1 MKRLIAFLLLICI
14 SFSFPVT
21 SYATIDKTSLAIGG
35 YKVEPGETISVPISL
50 SSNSGFVSMSLS
62 VTYDTSA
69 LTLISYEDT
78 GVIDGAAHSSHFTS
92 PYVLSWENDKLTTN
106 ITSTGTIVYLTFL
119 VSEDAKEQDYSIIIR
134 VPTDGVLDANG
145 DSVSVAATQGTITVS
160 KAHVCSFG
168 DWEEYNSKMHVRYC
182 DGCDE
187 KEYKNHNWNDGEI
200 IKEPSHDEE
209 GEIEYTCED
218 CRTTKTTE
226 IDPEGHEW
234 SDWTKLNDTQ
244 HRRSC
249 SCGDEETEPHNWDSG
264 VVTKQPTS
272 TSTGIRTYTCNDCNA
287 TKTESIPINTVVVTG
302 VSLNKTSETLKIG
315 DSLSLTAT
323 VTPSNATNKNVTWS
337 SSNSSIASVV
347 NGVVTANRAGTATI
361 TATTA
366 DGGFVATCVV
376 TVESDLQPD
385 DDVVSVS
392 SIQLDKTSMTLA
404 LGISVRLK
412 ATITPSNATNQNIV
426 WSSSNPSVAYVS
438 NGLVTANKAGTAII
452 TATTEDGGFVA
463 TCNVTVKDDDNDVPV
478 TGITF
483 DKNNLELI
491 IGGDDES
498 IILNATISPANATNT
513 EIIWKNSNESVVD
526 MAFFDGNNSKVL
538 LVALSEGTATIT
550 ATTSDGNFV
559 ATCVVTVTKDENS
572 DYSEGLEY
580 TSNGDGTCYVSGM
593 GTCTDTEIVIP
604 AIYNGMSVVAID
616 RDAFSGNTKITSVVI
631 PNSVA
636 KIDWNAFYQCTA
648 LAEIIIPGSVKEIGN
663 RAFAGCTN
671 LKKAVFMD
679 GVKSVGLFMFENC
692 SNLKEVILSNTITE
706 IKQGAFRWC
715 GGLTKITLSSNLT
728 TIGELAFQSCRKLT
742 SISLPNGLQT
752 IDEDAFFDC
761 NGLTSID
768 IPSSVTSIGEGAF
781 KECDNLSA
789 INIDNAY
796 YRSVDGVLYNKDVTK
811 LLCCPSGKLGS
822 VVIPD
827 GVTELGNEAFY
838 YGKVTQITI
847 PKSLVRVGD
856 YAFFQ
861 CLSLTDVYY
870 YGTETQWNL
879 IENIDDT
886 YDNQS
891 VYAATI
897 HYLGEDDP
905 TPPVPTTSATVVVDS
920 KEVMPGETIKVN
932 VNLANNPGLASLVLK
947 VSYDQSLLTL
957 TNVEYN
963 TSMGGQTVPPASLTS
978 PVTLYWVNGFANYDG
993 NGVFATLTFTV
1004 SESAEKGDSTSI
1016 TVTYNADDVFNINDE
1031 NVNLN
1036 ITAGKVTVIDYIPG
1050 DINGDG
1056 VLNNKD
1062 VTRFMQYNAGWD
1074 VEVNTAA
1081 LDVNGDG
1088 SVNNKDVTRL
1098 MQYNAGWD
1106 VEIY

>member
-1 MKRLIAFLLLICI
+1 MKNSKIVSLLLIVALMFVQMVI
-14 SFSFPVT
+14 PTYAADSMSFTVGSCDA
-21 SYATIDKTSLAIGG
+21 S
-35 YKVEPGETISVPISL
+35 PGETVSIPISL

-69 LTLISYEDT
+69 LTLISYDDT
-78 GVIDGAAHSSHFTS
+78 GVIAGASHSSHFTS
-92 PYVLSWENDKLTTN
+92 PYVLTWENDTLTSN

-119 VSEDAKEQDYSIIIR
+119 VSEDAKEQDYSIIVRI
-134 VPTDGVLDANG
+134 PTDGILDANG
-145 DSVSVAATQGTITVS
+145 NTVSASSAMGTITVS
-160 KAHVCSFG
+160 AEHECFFG
-168 DWEEYNSKMHVRYC
+168 DWEYYSKIKHIRC
-182 DGCDE
+182 CEGCDE

-200 IKEPSHDEE
+200 IEEPSHDEE
-209 GEIEYTCED
+209 GEIKYTCED
-218 CRTTKTTE
+218 CEYSYTTE
-226 IDPEGHEW
+226 IDPEGHDW
-234 SDWTKLNDTQ
+234 GDWTKLSDTQ
-244 HRRSC
+244 HKRTC
-249 SCGDEETEPHNWDSG
+249 SCGDVEYEDHNWNAG
-264 VVTKQPTS
+264 VVTKEPTA
-272 TSTGIRTYTCNDCNA
+272 TEAGIRTYACKDCSA
-287 TKTESIPINTVVVTG
+287 TKTESISPNTIVVTG

-315 DSLSLTAT
+315 DSLSLTAN
-323 VTPSNATNKNVTWS
+323 VTPSNASNKNVTWS
-337 SSNSSIASVV
+337 SSNSYVASVV

-361 TATTA
+361 T
-366 DGGFVATCVV
+366 V
-376 TVESDLQPD
+376 
-385 DDVVSVS
+385 
-392 SIQLDKTSMTLA
+392 
-404 LGISVRLK
+404 
-412 ATITPSNATNQNIV
+412 
-426 WSSSNPSVAYVS
+426 
-438 NGLVTANKAGTAII
+438 
-452 TATTEDGGFVA
+452 TTEDGGFVA

-483 DKNNLELI
+483 DKNNIELLL
-491 IGGDDES
+491 GGDDKS
-498 IILNATISPANATNT
+498 TLLNATIAPANATNT
-513 EIIWKNSNESVVD
+513 EIIWKNSKESVVD

-538 LVALSEGTATIT
+538 LGALSEGTATIT
-550 ATTSDGNFV
+550 ATTADGNFV
-559 ATCVVTVTKDENS
+559 ATCVITVTAEEAS
-572 DYSEGLEY
+572 DYSEGLEF
-580 TSNGDGTCYVSGM
+580 TSNGNGTCYVSGI

-604 AIYNGMSVVAID
+604 SIYNGMSVVAID

-631 PNSVA
+631 PDTVT
-636 KIDWNAFYQCTA
+636 KIDGYAFDDCTA
-648 LAEIIIPGSVKEIGN
+648 LTEITIPGSVKEIGS
-663 RAFAGCTN
+663 RAFSGCTN

-679 GVKSVGLFMFENC
+679 GVTYVGSFMFESC
-692 SNLKEVILSNTITE
+692 SNLKEVILPNTITE

-715 GGLTKITLSSNLT
+715 GGLTKITLSSSLT
-728 TIGELAFQSCRKLT
+728 TIGKLAFQSCRKLT

-768 IPSSVTSIGEGAF
+768 VPSSVTSIGEGAF
-781 KECDNLSA
+781 KECDNLRA

-796 YRSVDGVLYNKDVTK
+796 YRSIDGVLYNKDVTK
-811 LLCCPSGKLGS
+811 LLCCPSGKSGS

-827 GVTELGNEAFY
+827 GVTELGNEVFY

-870 YGTETQWNL
+870 YGTEAQWGL

-886 YDNQS
+886 FDNQS

-905 TPPVPTTSATVVVDS
+905 TPPVPTTTATIVVDS

-932 VNLANNPGLASLVLK
+932 INLADNPGLASLVLK
-947 VSYDQSLLTL
+947 VSYDKSLLTL

-978 PVTLYWVNGFANYDG
+978 PITLYWVNGFANYDG
-993 NGVFATLTFTV
+993 NGVFATLTFVV
-1004 SESAEKGDSTSI
+1004 SDAAKEGDSTNI
-1016 TVTYNADDVFNINDE
+1016 NVTYNADDVFNINDE

-1036 ITAGKVTVIDYIPG
+1036 ITAGKITVIDYVPG